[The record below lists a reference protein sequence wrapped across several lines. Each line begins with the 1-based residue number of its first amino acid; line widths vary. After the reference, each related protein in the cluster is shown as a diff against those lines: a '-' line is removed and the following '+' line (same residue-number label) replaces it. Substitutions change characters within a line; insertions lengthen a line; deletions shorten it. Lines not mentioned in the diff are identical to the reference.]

1 MERANQIAPAMLQI
15 PDAAKYSGLS
25 RTRVYE
31 LISTGALDARKMGKR
46 TIISRASIDAFLA
59 DLPKSARK
67 TAPQAA

>member
-59 DLPKSARK
+59 DLPKAARK